1 MCHFFGHDVNF
12 FWKDVKKQI
21 FVFPKVCF
29 RPKVFFLGQGKEKES
44 GNRWIHSVRLQ
55 DPPAHRDPFGQT
67 HLFPSPQFKSFVPPY
82 TQQGEKCDS
91 VKSVGSSCHQVICAL
106 KLFLIFQSTS
116 RANAWLA
123 PALTHASAG
132 ARFCQSCGAELDTCQ
147 SARPRKEEKTEIV
160 EEEGGHRGI
169 RPPPPPWDSSELA
182 DCAGFQRRR

>member
-67 HLFPSPQFKSFVPPY
+67 HLFPSPQFKSFVPPH
-82 TQQGEKCDS
+82 TKQGEKCDS
-91 VKSVGSSCHQVICAL
+91 VMSAGSSCHQVICTL
-106 KLFLIFQSTS
+106 KLLKIISEHKSYECLASTCTDSRLSRRKVLPILRCRARHLPVSTS
-116 RANAWLA
+116 
-123 PALTHASAG
+123 
-132 ARFCQSCGAELDTCQ
+132 
-147 SARPRKEEKTEIV
+147 KK
-160 EEEGGHRGI
+160 RGKNGN
-169 RPPPPPWDSSELA
+169 S
-182 DCAGFQRRR
+182 